1 MEPVWGFGLS
11 ERARELTGGLFK
23 AADVAK
29 KFGIKYGRL
38 KEWLKHIPPS
48 VEQAEGP
55 GTRNIFT
62 RSDLYKL
69 FLFRE
74 LIEKGGLERTRAAAV
89 VSALDKDGLIK
100 FSSTLLT
107 RRFSTYNLNPDGG
120 ILKIQLTIDMG
131 ALKEQVDKLL
141 G

>member
-1 MEPVWGFGLS
+1 MEPVWSFGFS
-11 ERARELTGGLFK
+11 ERAGELTGGLFK

-29 KFGIKYGRL
+29 KFGIRYGRL

-48 VEQAEGP
+48 VKQADGP

-74 LIEKGGLERTRAAAV
+74 LIEKGGLQRTTAAAV
-89 VSALDKDGLIK
+89 VSALDKDGLLK

-107 RRFSTYNLNPDGG
+107 RRFSTYNCNPDGG
-120 ILKIQLTIDMG
+120 MLKIQLTIDLR

-141 G
+141 D

>member
-38 KEWLKHIPPS
+38 KEWLRHIPPS
-48 VEQAEGP
+48 VEQVDGP

-74 LIEKGGLERTRAAAV
+74 LIEKGGLERSRAAAV
-89 VSALDKDGLIK
+89 VSG
-100 FSSTLLT
+100 T
-107 RRFSTYNLNPDGG
+107 RQRRPYQ
-120 ILKIQLTIDMG
+120 IQLHP
-131 ALKEQVDKLL
+131 AWPQVLDSQFES
-141 G
+141 GWRHS

>member
-1 MEPVWGFGLS
+1 MDTVWGFGFS

-29 KFGIKYGRL
+29 KFGIRYGRL

-48 VEQAEGP
+48 VEQADGP

-74 LIEKGGLERTRAAAV
+74 LIEKGGLQRTRAAAV

-107 RRFSTYNLNPDGG
+107 RRFSTYNFNLDGG
-120 ILKIQLTIDMG
+120 ILKIQLTIDLRS
-131 ALKEQVDKLL
+131 LKEQVDKLL
-141 G
+141 D

>member
-29 KFGIKYGRL
+29 KFGIRYGRL

-48 VEQAEGP
+48 VEQADGP

-74 LIEKGGLERTRAAAV
+74 LIEKGGLERSRARCGHVGARQ
-89 VSALDKDGLIK
+89 
-100 FSSTLLT
+100 
-107 RRFSTYNLNPDGG
+107 RRPFQ
-120 ILKIQLTIDMG
+120 IQLHP
-131 ALKEQVDKLL
+131 AYPQVLDLQFQS
-141 G
+141 GRGHS